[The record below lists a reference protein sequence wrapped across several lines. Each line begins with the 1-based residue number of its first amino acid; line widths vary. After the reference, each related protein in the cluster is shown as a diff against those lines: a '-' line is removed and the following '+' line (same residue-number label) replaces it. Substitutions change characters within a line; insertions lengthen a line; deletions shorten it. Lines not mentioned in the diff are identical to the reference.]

1 MRQFVLFTVGG
12 LAAVLGGCSTAPVAR
27 PAAGARQPV
36 VASTAASAVAAA
48 PAPAVDGARAS
59 AAGATARG
67 NVPPAAA
74 AAGGT
79 AAPAVGA
86 AAPVDAA
93 SRPVNRALISQG
105 YRPTTYH
112 GQLLYC
118 RFEKLTGSQFS
129 HKVCLTEQE
138 AALQERIAQDEMMKR
153 NSQGKCVQPLC
164 DK

>member
-74 AAGGT
+74 AGGT

-86 AAPVDAA
+86 TAPVDAA

>member
-1 MRQFVLFTVGG
+1 MREFALVTVAGCAAIVGG
-12 LAAVLGGCSTAPVAR
+12 CGTAPVAR
-27 PAAGARQPV
+27 PVAGANAPP
-36 VASTAASAVAAA
+36 AASA
-48 PAPAVDGARAS
+48 
-59 AAGATARG
+59 
-67 NVPPAAA
+67 
-74 AAGGT
+74 GG
-79 AAPAVGA
+79 
-86 AAPVDAA
+86 APVNEA
-93 SRPVNRALISQG
+93 SRPVNRALVSQG

-129 HKVCLTEQE
+129 HKMCLTEQE

>member
-1 MRQFVLFTVGG
+1 LAGVAAVVGG
-12 LAAVLGGCSTAPVAR
+12 CATVHVAR
-27 PAAGARQPV
+27 PAAGA
-36 VASTAASAVAAA
+36 TAHGNAPPVAAA
-48 PAPAVDGARAS
+48 TD
-59 AAGATARG
+59 
-67 NVPPAAA
+67 
-74 AAGGT
+74 GGT

-86 AAPVDAA
+86 TAPVDAA

-153 NSQGKCVQPLC
+153 NSQGKCVPPLC